1 MTLVEFYIK
10 VLESTSF
17 SIIEDVVYKDE
28 DDVLT
33 ILDIPI
39 ALPTKKIINNCSNK
53 ESMNIE
59 EKNDASTPFNSKGL
73 KKSEHKF
80 ENTEINKIK
89 PYNETTQNNYSSSDY
104 SENGYLGIVII
115 IILIF
120 IFIF

>member
-39 ALPTKKIINNCSNK
+39 DLPTKKIINNY
-53 ESMNIE
+53 
-59 EKNDASTPFNSKGL
+59 L
-73 KKSEHKF
+73 KK
-80 ENTEINKIK
+80 
-89 PYNETTQNNYSSSDY
+89 Y
-104 SENGYLGIVII
+104 
-115 IILIF
+115 
-120 IFIF
+120 

>member
-39 ALPTKKIINNCSNK
+39 ALPTKKIINNYLKQDGTKNYIIFNPILEEVYTSRKNSNQVLNMLINMGK
-53 ESMNIE
+53 LNLS
-59 EKNDASTPFNSKGL
+59 F
-73 KKSEHKF
+73 KK
-80 ENTEINKIK
+80 
-89 PYNETTQNNYSSSDY
+89 
-104 SENGYLGIVII
+104 
-115 IILIF
+115 
-120 IFIF
+120 